1 MWQVCGLK
9 WAPDDR
15 QLASGGNDNK
25 LYCWSAAASQ
35 PVLCF
40 DDHQVPWQA
49 TVLDRRASPA
59 AVPGGMHAAGWEGAA
74 SVLLNAEASPQGL
87 PCCYWTWRPPVRA
100 S

>member
-1 MWQVCGLK
+1 MLRQVCGLK

-40 DDHQVPWQA
+40 DDHQVQWRA
-49 TVLDRRASPA
+49 TPHSVRPALLLPLAPSMQRAK
-59 AVPGGMHAAGWEGAA
+59 
-74 SVLLNAEASPQGL
+74 LL
-87 PCCYWTWRPPVRA
+87 
-100 S
+100 